1 MTWITAT
8 LVLSTSSA
16 WSFMSS
22 EYISTLAIA
31 QYPCPMNVRIAPD
44 EVETM
49 LDRGTSQR
57 TGKRDAWDVLL
68 APGSVKLSS
77 IAHTLLT
84 LFISTSKVYKRDD
97 IGTKM

>member
-16 WSFMSS
+16 WSCMSLK
-22 EYISTLAIA
+22 YISTLAIA

-57 TGKRDAWDVLL
+57 TRKGRLGRL
-68 APGSVKLSS
+68 ARPRIGQTVQHSS
-77 IAHTLLT
+77 HFVNFVHFNLESLQT
-84 LFISTSKVYKRDD
+84 
-97 IGTKM
+97 G